1 MTLNHLLMPMIKLLN
16 YSASR
21 FPTNL
26 CLQSLFQSHKLE
38 PLFQV
43 KNEIVSC
50 LNAISHQRIYIK
62 HMREFQT
69 IFQHIENNTQV
80 ALFDKG
86 YIQMIMVM
94 ANYVLKD
101 LSVHLS
107 VKEQA
112 LAVVQ
117 NILES
122 TNLVANIDLVIVTI
136 NMMKSS
142 YNNENLA
149 QYINL
154 LLKRLNLEELAL
166 ILQRIFE
173 YEPVPRMILLK
184 ELLEYEG
191 PLYCPVWFSTQLWI
205 LQFDEECAKVAK
217 KLWNR
222 YGMVLRSGAIDLA

>member
-1 MTLNHLLMPMIKLLN
+1 MLEMQRIKGDQIEAALEIVKRANINDLYLDLTLNHLLMPLIKLLN

-21 FPTNL
+21 FSTNIF
-26 CLQSLFQSHKLE
+26 LQTLFECHRRE

-62 HMREFQT
+62 HMRDFQT

-80 ALFDKG
+80 SLFDKG

-94 ANYVLKD
+94 ANCVLKD

-117 NILES
+117 TILES

-142 YNNENLA
+142 YNNDNLA
-149 QYINL
+149 QYISL
-154 LLKRLNLEELAL
+154 LFRRLNLEEFAL
-166 ILQRIFE
+166 IL
-173 YEPVPRMILLK
+173 
-184 ELLEYEG
+184 
-191 PLYCPVWFSTQLWI
+191 
-205 LQFDEECAKVAK
+205 
-217 KLWNR
+217 
-222 YGMVLRSGAIDLA
+222 